1 MRLRTLLT
9 ATAASTLAVA
19 GLTSMAALADP
30 QPAQA
35 SPGSVVT
42 WGAPPAD
49 APQTVPQDLTGLI
62 VSVAANDRATAVVTA
77 DGRLRVWGDDGAP
90 EVVEMPTDITD
101 ALSVSLTTGNG
112 AVLREGGRITA
123 WGASAALAADPPS
136 RSKAISLADGTGYS
150 VDADGRLGVFGET
163 PTVAPPALSQLVD
176 VVAAPTHVLALTNGG
191 TVHAWGDPAFP
202 DLATVPSF
210 GGKKVTQIATSDGA
224 NGVVLADGT
233 IRVWGPAVP
242 PGQPDLAG
250 QKVVSLDLANGAA
263 GAVTQ
268 DGVVHTW
275 GTQAAVNAVPASLA
289 GQPVVAIAMGARH
302 AAAVVAYRVMTP
314 TSIPRTPRVG
324 QTLTAALPSYSL
336 APASTTGQWYAG
348 LVPIR
353 GLTSPTMTVDDSM
366 VGTLLSFHTTATL
379 DGVTRTSESA
389 PVSPVG
395 RAASTTTLTVSRAK
409 APAGRTR
416 TATATVTRLRGT
428 PTGTVTFTAGTRTRV
443 VPLSHGQATWTL
455 PPLPAGSHAVTAT
468 YSGSP
473 SSDPST
479 AVPVKLKTIK
489 AVSTVRAR
497 ATETTTRVQ
506 LAVRVRTA
514 GGVSPKGKVTVSV
527 AGRKVTARV
536 DASGRATVAIT
547 RVKHGSYTATV
558 VYGGNDSV
566 SGSRSSV
573 TLSV

>member
-1 MRLRTLLT
+1 MRVRTLLT
-9 ATAASTLAVA
+9 ATAASTMAVA
-19 GLTSMAALADP
+19 GLTSTAALAEP

-42 WGAPPAD
+42 WGAPPTD
-49 APQTVPQDLTGLI
+49 APQTVPQDLTGLV

-90 EVVEMPTDITD
+90 EVAEAPTDITD
-101 ALSVSLTTGNG
+101 AVSVSLTTGNG
-112 AVLREGGRITA
+112 AVIREGGRVTA
-123 WGASAALAADPPS
+123 WGSSAALAADPPS
-136 RSKAISLADGTGYS
+136 QSSAISLAGGTGYS
-150 VDADGRLGVFGET
+150 LEGGNLRVFGET
-163 PTVAPPALSQLVD
+163 PTVAPPQLAQLAD
-176 VVAAPTHVLALTNGG
+176 VSAAPSHGLALTGG
-191 TVHAWGDPAFP
+191 GALRAWSDPAFP

-250 QKVVSLDLANGAA
+250 QKVVSLDLATGAA
-263 GAVTQ
+263 GAVTE

-275 GTQAAVNAVPASLA
+275 GTQAAVNAVPAALA

-302 AAAVVAYRVMTP
+302 AAAVVAYRVVTP
-314 TSIPRTPRVG
+314 PSIPRTPRVG

-336 APASTTGQWYAG
+336 APTSTTGQWYAG

-353 GLTSPTMTVDDSM
+353 GMTSPTMTVDDSM
-366 VGTLLSFHTTATL
+366 VGALLSFHTTATL
-379 DGVTRTSESA
+379 DGFTRTSESG

-395 RAASTTTLTVSRAK
+395 RAVSTTTLTVSRAK
-409 APAGRTR
+409 APAGKTR

-428 PTGTVTFTAGTRTRV
+428 PTGTVTFTAGARTRV
-443 VPLSHGQATWTL
+443 VPLNHGKATWTL
-455 PPLPAGSHAVTAT
+455 PLLPAGSHAVTAT

-479 AVPVKLKTIK
+479 AVPVSLKTKK

-497 ATETTTRVQ
+497 ATGTATRVQ
-506 LAVRVRTA
+506 LAVRVRAA
-514 GGVSPKGKVTVSV
+514 GGVSPKGKVTVTV
-527 AGRKVTARV
+527 AGQKVTARV
-536 DASGRATVAIT
+536 DASGRATVTIT
-547 RVKHGSYTATV
+547 KVRHGSYTATV

-566 SGSRSSV
+566 SGSHSSV
-573 TLSV
+573 RLTV